1 MGTYMKE
8 LDRGKLSEFIIKLR
22 NSRGLSR
29 DEMGNLLGVSG
40 KTVTRWEKG
49 ETLPTMPDIISICNE
64 FNCSL
69 DEFFEGQINVDK
81 EINRKLSDVG
91 DNIEKLNDNII
102 DLVGHVETIYS
113 EKQAE
118 KGKDDLTWLWLLLTH
133 TAATVVAFLS
143 HSMSRIG
150 QVEALAVSL
159 VYIVIVSCFI
169 VKKRNDK
176 KNMRMFLLYA
186 VILIV
191 NLLSN
196 YVIYANDNLGVI
208 INPEV
213 LAVNGA
219 IYGIKFLDPY
229 NMDLLLA
236 KSMLIYVLWIVFCA
250 YHIISKPSNRRII
263 LAITAVF
270 FLLPGFIDV
279 TPFYSVE
286 ELDAKYGTS
295 ISNLGYHYK
304 KVHHFS
310 LLDHKKTEYVFR
322 GTEQYSRYTF
332 VIVRVADQ
340 MSYLTNSSSSKVRKT
355 LPLTVKGYDAEIRV
369 FEGWGDKSTPYAD
382 VTVKVNNGY
391 LRVEIMMDNSMDQDR
406 DWKEEPLDDDSYIK
420 IFGDLLS
427 ILLKERGN

>member
-1 MGTYMKE
+1 MKE
-8 LDRGKLSEFIIKLR
+8 LDRGKLSQLIIKLR

-91 DNIEKLNDNII
+91 DDIEKLNANIV
-102 DLVGHVETIYS
+102 DLVGHVETICL
-113 EKQAE
+113 ERE
-118 KGKDDLTWLWLLLTH
+118 TGKDRDDLTWLWLLLTH
-133 TAATVVAFLS
+133 MAATVVAFLS

-150 QVEALAVSL
+150 QAESLAVSL
-159 VYIVIVSCFI
+159 IYIAVVSCFI
-169 VKKRNDK
+169 IKKRNDK

-186 VILIV
+186 IVLLV

-196 YVIYANDNLGVI
+196 YFIYANDDLGII

-219 IYGIKFLDPY
+219 IYGIKYLSPY

-236 KSMLIYVLWIVFCA
+236 ESMLIYTLWIIFCA
-250 YHIISKPSNRRII
+250 FQLISKPSNRIII
-263 LAITAVF
+263 LTLGAIVF
-270 FLLPGFIDV
+270 MLTGFIDV
-279 TPFYSVE
+279 APFNSVE

-295 ISNLGYHYK
+295 ISDLGYHYK

-310 LLDHKKTEYVFR
+310 LLDHKNVEYVFR
-322 GTEQYSRYTF
+322 GTKQYSRYTG
-332 VIVRVADQ
+332 VVVRIADKAG
-340 MSYLTNSSSSKVRKT
+340 YLTNSSSSNVRKT
-355 LPLTVKGYDAEIRV
+355 LPLTVKGYDTEIRV
-369 FEGWGDKSTPYAD
+369 FDGWGNKSLPYAD
-382 VTVKVNNGY
+382 VTVKVNNGC
-391 LRVEIMMDNSMDQDR
+391 LRVEIMMNNSMDQDR
-406 DWKEEPLDDDSYIK
+406 DWMKEPLEDSSYIK
-420 IFGDLLS
+420 IFEDLLS
-427 ILLKERGN
+427 IILK